1 MVTPSG
7 MTREVYHGVLN
18 AGTYR
23 IALDSEEPGQH
34 NVSITMDGVL
44 MESRTVN
51 FE

>member
-1 MVTPSG
+1 
-7 MTREVYHGVLN
+7 VYHGVLN

-34 NVSITMDGVL
+34 TVNITMDGVR
-44 MESRTVN
+44 MESRTVS